1 MVAQRLDDLTHP
13 GLGFGT
19 ICGRQRA
26 ERTPAPEAE
35 RLGFIISGTRS
46 AAIDQ
51 IEPGL
56 ARLAQSALVFR
67 RLVETEN
74 ELALAPD
81 TQHAVM
87 IGANRSS

>member
-1 MVAQRLDDLTHP
+1 MVAQRLNDLTHP

-26 ERTPAPEAE
+26 ERTPTPEAE
-35 RLGFIISGTRS
+35 RLGFIVSGMRS

-51 IEPGL
+51 IKLGL
-56 ARLAQSALVFR
+56 ARLAQSALTFR